1 MAALKSATVE
11 AKDGVITYASPSIGT
26 FVTGWDVKPTAN
38 GQPIQL
44 HGYPMVDSP
53 WAHADF
59 GSGEL
64 VIRHGDDAY
73 ELWFNQ

>member
-1 MAALKSATVE
+1 
-11 AKDGVITYASPSIGT
+11 
-26 FVTGWDVKPTAN
+26 
-38 GQPIQL
+38 
-44 HGYPMVDSP
+44 MVDSP

-64 VIRHGDDAY
+64 VIRHGDDEY